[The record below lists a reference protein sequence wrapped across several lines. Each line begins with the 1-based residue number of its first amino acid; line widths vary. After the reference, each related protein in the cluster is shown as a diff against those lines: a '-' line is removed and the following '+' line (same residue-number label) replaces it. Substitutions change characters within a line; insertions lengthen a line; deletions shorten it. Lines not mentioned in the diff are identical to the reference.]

1 MYRAAAACGLAG
13 FAALALAL
21 ATRRTRYAAP
31 WRVALLAPPCSA
43 LAKKVVRRLRPRAP
57 WGLVIAGGATNWSG
71 TACAARV
78 SCWSGG
84 AVFGTAWCVY
94 ARARRA

>member
-43 LAKKVVRRLRPRAP
+43 LAKKAVRRLRPRAP
-57 WGLVIAGGATNWSG
+57 WGLVLAGGATN
-71 TACAARV
+71 
-78 SCWSGG
+78 WSGG

-94 ARARRA
+94 ARARRT